1 MMLTKGDLV
10 KIRQDTFLYAL
21 SSEPWSTIRLKQPEF
36 GVVIGHHGNW
46 EIKILFENQT
56 WAVSDKCL
64 QLIGERDVRKTTQSQ

>member
-10 KIRQDTFLYAL
+10 KIRQDTFLYAI
-21 SSEPWSTIRLKQPEF
+21 SSKPWSTKRLSQPEF
-36 GVVIGHHGNW
+36 GVVIGPHKLG

-64 QLIGERDVRKTTQSQ
+64 QLIGEEDVRKITQD